1 MSCISTCLIG
11 SGFIGSSI
19 LTMLSCAKG
28 KKHKHFVS
36 LLDDN
41 QRTIYEKIVNERMSI
56 YVQGLIIG
64 IVLALLVTSMV
75 KITKTQKVCLF
86 IVIVIGFNF
95 LYYSLVPK
103 STYMLL
109 HTYNKDQNA
118 AWLNIY
124 KEMKMRH
131 IVGFILG
138 ILGYY
143 IFAQGICR

>member
-41 QRTIYEKIVNERMSI
+41 QRAIYEKIVNERMSI

-95 LYYSLVPK
+95 LY
-103 STYMLL
+103 
-109 HTYNKDQNA
+109 
-118 AWLNIY
+118 
-124 KEMKMRH
+124 
-131 IVGFILG
+131 
-138 ILGYY
+138 
-143 IFAQGICR
+143 